1 MLFMIFLKPSDASR
15 RSRTASPWSILR
27 QLRWLVQRAIEII
40 SEASRAIPD
49 DLTSTQPDIPWR
61 KIRGIGN
68 VLRHDYEGLSDRIL
82 WNVVLDE
89 LPRLKAAIQAIA
101 ERALPTEDAFASAL
115 FADCTTHAQP
125 SRRMTARPITQSLSS
140 SLRNGSSSVKCVM
153 RC

>member
-1 MLFMIFLKPSDASR
+1 MARKVGHALHDILEAIERIEEITDGKSLVDFEAS
-15 RSRTASPWSILR
+15 W

-49 DLTSTQPDIPWR
+49 DLTNTQPDIPWR

-82 WNVVLDE
+82 WNMVLDE

-101 ERALPTEDAFASAL
+101 KRT
-115 FADCTTHAQP
+115 AD
-125 SRRMTARPITQSLSS
+125 
-140 SLRNGSSSVKCVM
+140 
-153 RC
+153 